1 MNGLYESHFHGNRQE
16 IEKEKQRK
24 RELMSYFPK
33 TLGTVDETRYVL
45 QDDDKPKQ
53 TDYFESKPVSPLT
66 PPAPSKNEPMPGIG
80 GIGGLQS
87 EKPKKDDNAQTMAQG
102 LANWGNKENP
112 LGFGNW
118 KSASTLFGPQ
128 KEKNETKASGSP
140 FDFDGNTAKEENI
153 PFNHGIQFP
162 GLGAVGGNQPRTT
175 AERNDSLALESKE
188 IENRLDSVL
197 YNDKGHMSV
206 TFRNDVIG
214 IDGFKPFNPSDRTGC
229 KRRCMEMLAHSG
241 CELSGERID
250 MTVNNDNGR
259 AIAQSADFQKGINA
273 IDNALDKKQTI
284 ILNVDYKDGTA
295 SSADRAGDHF
305 IIIVGRTIIDGIA
318 YYHFYDPATQFADY
332 GTANTNVLYVKD
344 GFLQGSFIKRNG
356 SVNKYKVTSVRL
368 NK

>member
-1 MNGLYESHFHGNRQE
+1 MHFHGNRQE
-16 IEKEKQRK
+16 IENEKQRK

-33 TLGTVDETRYVL
+33 TLGTVDETKYVL

-118 KSASTLFGPQ
+118 KSASTLFSLQ
-128 KEKNETKASGSP
+128 KEKNETKAPKSP

-162 GLGAVGGNQPRTT
+162 GLGAVGGNQQRTT
-175 AERNDSLALESKE
+175 AERNDSLALESKK

-356 SVNKYKVTSVRL
+356 SANKYKVTSVRL

>member
-1 MNGLYESHFHGNRQE
+1 M
-16 IEKEKQRK
+16 
-24 RELMSYFPK
+24 
-33 TLGTVDETRYVL
+33 LGTVDETRYVL
-45 QDDDKPKQ
+45 VDDDNKSK
-53 TDYFESKPVSPLT
+53 FENSFGDKEVDVLPVAVISD
-66 PPAPSKNEPMPGIG
+66 E
-80 GIGGLQS
+80 S
-87 EKPKKDDNAQTMAQG
+87 EKTKEQKSISSFDNNRKTISFDSWKEGSMFLEPKKENRTVAQ
-102 LANWGNKENP
+102 KI
-112 LGFGNW
+112 
-118 KSASTLFGPQ
+118 
-128 KEKNETKASGSP
+128 P
-140 FDFDGNTAKEENI
+140 FDFDDNTAKKENN
-153 PFNHGIQFP
+153 PFQPGIQFP
-162 GLGAVGGNQPRTT
+162 GLSTVGGNQPRTT
-175 AERNDSLALESKE
+175 TERNDSLALESME

-214 IDGFKPFNPSDRTGC
+214 IDGFKPFNPSDRAGC

>member
-1 MNGLYESHFHGNRQE
+1 MNGFYELRFHGNRQE
-16 IEKEKQRK
+16 IEKEKLRK

-66 PPAPSKNEPMPGIG
+66 PPAPSKNEPMLGIG

-102 LANWGNKENP
+102 LANWGN
-112 LGFGNW
+112 W

-128 KEKNETKASGSP
+128 KEKNETKVPESP
-140 FDFDGNTAKEENI
+140 FDFDGNTAKEENS

-162 GLGAVGGNQPRTT
+162 GFSTVVGKQPRTT
-175 AERNDSLALESKE
+175 AERNDSLALESME

-356 SVNKYKVTSVRL
+356 SANKYKVTSVRL

>member
-1 MNGLYESHFHGNRQE
+1 M
-16 IEKEKQRK
+16 
-24 RELMSYFPK
+24 
-33 TLGTVDETRYVL
+33 
-45 QDDDKPKQ
+45 
-53 TDYFESKPVSPLT
+53 T

-102 LANWGNKENP
+102 LANWGNNGNAIGFGNGKDVATSLSPQETKAPKSPFDFDGNTAKEENIP
-112 LGFGNW
+112 FNHGIANWGNKEKTLGFGNG
-118 KSASTLFGPQ
+118 KDVAAFLMPKKENAGTTAPTSLFG
-128 KEKNETKASGSP
+128 
-140 FDFDGNTAKEENI
+140 FDGNTAKEENI

-162 GLGAVGGNQPRTT
+162 GLGAVGGKQPRKTT
-175 AERNDSLALESKE
+175 ETNDSLGLESME

-356 SVNKYKVTSVRL
+356 SANKYKVTSVRL